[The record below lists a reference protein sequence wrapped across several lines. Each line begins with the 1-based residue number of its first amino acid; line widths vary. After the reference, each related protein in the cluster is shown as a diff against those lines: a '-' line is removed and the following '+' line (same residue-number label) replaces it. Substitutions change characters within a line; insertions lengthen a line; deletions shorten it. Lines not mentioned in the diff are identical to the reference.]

1 MANKEQV
8 KPKES
13 TPKPDFKQ
21 VITQLEQAKADEQV
35 ILKRGL
41 QTFLGSIDNV
51 ININNKIIDVQ
62 KTELNKND

>member
-1 MANKEQV
+1 MDNKDKKEVKTPNFKEQ
-8 KPKES
+8 
-13 TPKPDFKQ
+13 
-21 VITQLEQAKADEQV
+21 ILQLEQAKSDEQV

-62 KTELNKND
+62 KAELNKND

>member
-1 MANKEQV
+1 MDNKDKKEVKTPNFKEQ
-8 KPKES
+8 
-13 TPKPDFKQ
+13 
-21 VITQLEQAKADEQV
+21 ILQLEKAKSDEQI

-62 KTELNKND
+62 KAELNKND